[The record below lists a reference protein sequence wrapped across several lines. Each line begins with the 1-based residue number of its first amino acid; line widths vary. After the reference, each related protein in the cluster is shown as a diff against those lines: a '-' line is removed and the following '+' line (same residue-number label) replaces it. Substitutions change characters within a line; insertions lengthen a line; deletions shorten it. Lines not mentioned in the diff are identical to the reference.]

1 MIREKIKQAMKS
13 RNWSAVQ
20 LSDHTGIRHPTL
32 TEFLSG
38 KKGISFEYV
47 ELIFETL
54 SLSIQEGGQ
63 NKNGDKPQE
72 PAKGDEPA

>member
-1 MIREKIKQAMKS
+1 MIRESIKQAMKS

-47 ELIFETL
+47 EMIFKTL
-54 SLSIQEGGQ
+54 DLYVQAGGK
-63 NKNGDKPQE
+63 NKNGDNPQGS
-72 PAKGDEPA
+72 ATVDEPA